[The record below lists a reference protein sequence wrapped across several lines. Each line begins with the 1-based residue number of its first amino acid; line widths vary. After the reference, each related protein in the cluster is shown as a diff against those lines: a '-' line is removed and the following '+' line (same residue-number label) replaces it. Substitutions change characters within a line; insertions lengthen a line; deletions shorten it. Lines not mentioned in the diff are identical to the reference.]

1 MRQNLARCR
10 SATPSG
16 QAAAGPS
23 SFGSGPKEQRRRSS
37 VPDHVK
43 NPQVP
48 LLYAL
53 CMAQVGGFTKPIN
66 CAR

>member
-1 MRQNLARCR
+1 MRQKLAKCR
-10 SATPSG
+10 SATPSD

-23 SFGSGPKEQRRRSS
+23 SFGSGPREQRRRSS

-48 LLYAL
+48 VLYEL
-53 CMAQVGGFTKPIN
+53 HMAQVGGS
-66 CAR
+66 R